1 MSIASEISRIQSAKA
16 DIKSAIES
24 KGVTVPSDTKIDAY
38 APLIQAIEGGGVERC
53 THISALAV

>member
-24 KGVTVPSDTKIDAY
+24 KGVTVPSDEKIDAY
-38 APLIQAIEGGGVERC
+38 APLIQAIGGVKRC
-53 THISALAV
+53 THISALVV

>member
-1 MSIASEISRIQSAKA
+1 MSIASEISRIQTAKA

-24 KGVTVPSDTKIDAY
+24 KGVTVPSDAKIDAY
-38 APLIQAIEGGGVERC
+38 APLIQAIEGGVKRC